1 LAELGLE
8 GNPELEVPPA
18 ELVANLTLANCCGFL
33 KAFDEAADIGIFDGS
48 NLHLHSFPLGT
59 LRIGNLTNLS
69 IRNNYITRIPDEIS
83 SIKNLKHFDVRQ
95 NPCKRLPPT
104 LCILNLI
111 DLACDQEKYTSP
123 PPLIISQGLP
133 KILWFLRKLFAARVT
148 GKVVITDENLG
159 VFEIFEGD
167 FDHVK
172 LLDVKGARIQ
182 EIPQGLTLCTSLTD
196 LELNENYISCISD
209 EFCECWSLR
218 KASFSNNRISN
229 HMNMNIA
236 NLQLLADVDVS
247 GNFLS
252 VVPEAIFKIPN
263 IQIINISNNR
273 IPGFKVP
280 VNAWQSLTQLDISK
294 NLFSELPV
302 SLFDVVGIKVLLV
315 AHNSLSY
322 MQQHFN
328 AFQKLTNLDISS
340 NAVENIEGLQQ
351 LVFLKSL
358 NASKNKINTVSHHFG
373 GFSDLQ
379 ELKLDGNTLDF
390 PPLEVISTGSQNTL
404 ALMRQFYE
412 GYNSG
417 SLDIQA
423 FGLRSLSVQ
432 LLKMDHLLVLNARN
446 NSIFIIPPEISFLT
460 NLQELY
466 LDNNRI
472 GCIPTQVRFSRDFWA
487 DPI

>member
-1 LAELGLE
+1 
-8 GNPELEVPPA
+8 
-18 ELVANLTLANCCGFL
+18 
-33 KAFDEAADIGIFDGS
+33 
-48 NLHLHSFPLGT
+48 
-59 LRIGNLTNLS
+59 
-69 IRNNYITRIPDEIS
+69 
-83 SIKNLKHFDVRQ
+83 
-95 NPCKRLPPT
+95 
-104 LCILNLI
+104 
-111 DLACDQEKYTSP
+111 
-123 PPLIISQGLP
+123 LIISQGLP